1 MAKIDFISAEDGGI
15 KFYGGRDDVAMKLS
29 CIGFAK
35 TPEMVNYIIKDRG
48 LANQVMH
55 SSSMDFADEY
65 GFGNLTLSYFI
76 SIELVNLGLILWL
89 SSISREVFF
98 PL

>member
-1 MAKIDFISAEDGGI
+1 MTKIDFISAEDGGI
-15 KFYGGRDDVAMKLS
+15 KFYGGRDDKAMQLN

-48 LANQVMH
+48 LADRVMH

-65 GFGNLTLSYFI
+65 GFKNNGDAWNMFDAGV
-76 SIELVNLGLILWL
+76 ELA
-89 SSISREVFF
+89 SA
-98 PL
+98 